1 MAPIADRLKLS
12 SARLARFVLAFVA
25 LAAVAGWSAS
35 FVGLH
40 GFALDPMRGYSNTA
54 AWLVPGSFDG
64 AAFSCSVLVY
74 RASIHGRSALRGRV
88 LMYLFTAVSGWINW
102 HFQANQLAQ
111 WVGAA
116 LPFAAVL
123 VFDVI
128 LTDLRAEWEIQH
140 GQQAFRLRVGLLA
153 LRWVVD
159 RRGTWGAFRDSLIS
173 VPVSDLVGLG
183 APPPVHRTPP
193 PAPAPVPPTVTEPQ
207 PQSRGVSAP
216 VAPITTETSATYP
229 GFSGAN
235 LTEPEP
241 VSVPAPVPAQ
251 NAVPVPSPVPPETE
265 NERTMVIPVIGVK
278 AGTGLGTKVA
288 LAPVPR
294 SLVSV
299 PAETGTGAKNS
310 AGRERV
316 RSAKNSARHT
326 VAGSARNGASDGQLA
341 ARVREAGGLTR
352 RQVMA
357 QFRVGADRAARIIA
371 LAQEEAS

>member
-1 MAPIADRLKLS
+1 MAPVADRLKLS

-40 GFALDPMRGYSNTA
+40 GFALDPMRGYSDTA

-64 AAFSCSVLVY
+64 AAFACSVLVF

-88 LMYLFTAVSGWINW
+88 LMYAFTAVSGWINW
-102 HFQANQLAQ
+102 HFQTNSLAQ

-140 GQQAFRLRVGLLA
+140 GQQAFRLRVGLLV

-159 RRGTWGAFRDSLIS
+159 RAGTWSAFRASLIS
-173 VPVSDLVGLG
+173 VPVTELVGM
-183 APPPVHRTPP
+183 APGPAWPTETPP
-193 PAPAPVPPTVTEPQ
+193 TGSRPAPQTVTESQ
-207 PQSRGVSAP
+207 PERRGDLAP
-216 VAPITTETSATYP
+216 VAPITPVSATATGAYAAR
-229 GFSGAN
+229 FSGAS
-235 LTEPEP
+235 LAEP
-241 VSVPAPVPAQ
+241 VPAPE
-251 NAVPVPSPVPPETE
+251 AVPVPVPEVAPVPRPVPPETE
-265 NERTMVIPVIGVK
+265 NERTQVIPIIGAK
-278 AGTGLGTKVA
+278 AGTETRTKVA
-288 LAPVPR
+288 PAPVGR

-299 PAETGTGAKNS
+299 PASAGTGAK
-310 AGRERV
+310 RERG
-316 RSAKNSARHT
+316 RGAKHS
-326 VAGSARNGASDGQLA
+326 VAGSAKSGASDAQLA
-341 ARVREAGGLTR
+341 DRVRAAGGLTR
-352 RQVMA
+352 RQVMS
-357 QFRVGADRAARIIA
+357 QFRVGAARAARIIA